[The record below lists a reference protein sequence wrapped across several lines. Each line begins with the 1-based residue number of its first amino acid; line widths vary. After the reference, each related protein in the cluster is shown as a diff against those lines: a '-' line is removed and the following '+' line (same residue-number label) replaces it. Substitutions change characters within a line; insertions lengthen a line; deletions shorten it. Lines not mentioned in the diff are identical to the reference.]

1 MKAVIMAGGE
11 GTRLRPLTSNQP
23 KPLMP
28 IANRAMMEHVIDL
41 LRTHGITDIIV
52 TLAFMPDAIRNHF
65 GDGSELGVKLTYVV
79 EHEPLGTA
87 GSVRN
92 AAHLLDEPFLV
103 ISGDVLTDIDLTSI
117 IAFHHE
123 KEAMVTIGLTPVENP
138 LEFGIVITR
147 EDGSI
152 ERFLEK
158 PTWGQVFSDNVNTGI
173 FVLDPTVLDEV
184 EPGRQVDFSA
194 EIFPKLLADGAP
206 LFGAIAHGYWEDVG
220 TLDSYLRAH
229 RDVLDSIVRV
239 RVPGFEVRDGVWL
252 GEGAEMHPEAT
263 VVGPAIIGANCRIE
277 AGVLIGAYTVVGNDT
292 RIRAGAQLER
302 VVLHDHGFVGRNVQL
317 RGAVA
322 GRSCDF
328 REGCRV
334 EDGAVLGDEVFVGAG
349 AVINQD
355 VRVFPHKIIEAQAL
369 INTSIVWESGGQRS
383 LFGVEGVSG
392 LANVDL
398 SPELAARIAMSFA
411 STLKV
416 GDTVVAS
423 RDSSR
428 GARMLKRA
436 AVAGLNA
443 AGINVLDLEATSL
456 PVTRF
461 LIRGPQ
467 ARGGLS
473 FRLVDGDPDSALIR
487 IIDERGIDLDENA
500 QRKVERT
507 LQRQDF
513 RRVMA
518 GEIGDINVPSRTL
531 EHYAVALGETV
542 DVKAIRAAE
551 FKVVIDYSHGTTAAV
566 LPDVLAQLGAE
577 VLGVNPF
584 VSTVGAIAH
593 DWDSQVSRVAEL
605 VFASGADLGA
615 VIDPSG
621 ERIAFVD
628 GDGTPLSHH
637 ASGLTVLT
645 LLAELGAYQAALPV
659 NGPAVATE
667 IVERV
672 QGSVSTAKL
681 SASSLQT
688 TAVTSQAA
696 VGVGFDGGF
705 VFPAFLPGYD
715 AVAALAVLLELLAST
730 GQRLAD
736 IARGLPTVHIASE
749 VVATPWEDKG
759 MVMRQ
764 LIEKSVGRRQVLLD
778 GVKLLQDDGWVLCL
792 PDPELPATRIWAEGA
807 TARAAQSLVDEYGR
821 RIRQL
826 ARQ

>member
-41 LRTHGITDIIV
+41 LRTHNITDIIV

-65 GDGSELGVKLTYVV
+65 GDGSDLGVKLTYVV

-103 ISGDVLTDIDLTSI
+103 ISGDVLTDIDLGAI

-138 LEFGIVITR
+138 LEFGIVITSA
-147 EDGSI
+147 DGMI

-158 PTWGQVFSDNVNTGI
+158 PTWGQVFSDTVNTGI
-173 FVLDPTVLDEV
+173 FVLDPSVLDEV
-184 EPGRQVDFSA
+184 EPGRQVDFSG
-194 EIFPKLLADGAP
+194 EVFPKLLRNGAP
-206 LFGAIAHGYWEDVG
+206 LYGAVAHGYWEDVG

-229 RDVLDSIVRV
+229 RDVLDGTVDV
-239 RVPGFEVRDGVWL
+239 HVPGFEVRDGVWL
-252 GEGAEMHPEAT
+252 GEGAELHPEAT
-263 VVGPAIIGANCRIE
+263 VVGPAIIGANCRVE
-277 AGVLIGAYTVVGNDT
+277 GGALIGAYSVVGNDT
-292 RIRAGAQLER
+292 RIRAGAKLER

-328 REGCRV
+328 RDGCRI
-334 EDGAVLGDEVFVGAG
+334 EEGAVLGDEVFVGAG

-355 VRVFPHKIIEAQAL
+355 VRVFPRKTIEAQAQV
-369 INTSIVWESGGQRS
+369 NTSIVWESGAQRS
-383 LFGVEGVSG
+383 LFGTEGVSG

-398 SPELAARIAMSFA
+398 SPELSARLAMAFA

-423 RDSSR
+423 RDTSR

-443 AGINVLDLEATSL
+443 AGINVLDLETTSL

-461 LIRGPQ
+461 LTRGPQ
-467 ARGGLS
+467 ARGGMS

-487 IIDERGIDLDENA
+487 LFDERGIDLDENA
-500 QRKVERT
+500 QRKVERV

-513 RRVMA
+513 RRVMPS
-518 GEIGDINVPSRTL
+518 EVGDINVPSRTL
-531 EHYAVALGETV
+531 EHYAVALAETV
-542 DVKAIRAAE
+542 DVKAIRAAS
-551 FKVVIDYSHGTTAAV
+551 FKVVIDYSHGTTASV
-566 LPDVLAQLGAE
+566 LPDVLNQLGAE
-577 VLGVNPF
+577 VLGVNPYA
-584 VSTVGAIAH
+584 STMGAIAH
-593 DWDSQVSRVAEL
+593 NWDTQVAAVAEL
-605 VFASGADLGA
+605 VSTSGADVGV

-621 ERIAFVD
+621 ERLMFID

-637 ASGLTVLT
+637 TAGLAVLT
-645 LLAELGAYQAALPV
+645 LLAELGSFSAALPI
-659 NGPAVATE
+659 NGPSAAVK
-667 IVERV
+667 IVEGV
-672 QGSVSTAKL
+672 GGTVMTSKL

-688 TAVTSQAA
+688 SAVTSSAA

-715 AVAALAVLLELLAST
+715 AVIGLSVLLELMAST
-730 GQRLAD
+730 GRSLAD
-736 IARGLPTVHIASE
+736 VVRSLPQVHIARG
-749 VVATPWEDKG
+749 VVPTPWEEKG
-759 MVMRQ
+759 TVMRQ
-764 LIEKSVGRRQVLLD
+764 LIEKSAGREQVLLD
-778 GVKLLQDDGWVLCL
+778 GVKLEHDDGWVLCL
-792 PDPELPATRIWAEGA
+792 PDPEEPATRIWAEGSNP
-807 TARAAQSLVDEYGR
+807 RAAQTLVDEYSR

-826 ARQ
+826 ARD